1 MKCPKDGYDLAS
13 SLYHGVQ
20 IETCPHCGGMWL
32 DAGEVEAVSHEERPG
47 LLTRVLSDA
56 FSSLEPLAEEVVV
69 SSSTAAAGATE
80 ACSFPGE
87 RPVTP
92 EVVREHNLNELEYG
106 RIVEMLG
113 RTPTLTELGVFS
125 ALWSEH
131 CSYKHSKSVLKT
143 FPTTGAQVVQGP
155 GENAGVLRLPEG
167 WAVAFKIESH
177 NHPSAVEPYQGAAT
191 GVGGILRDVFTMGA
205 RPVAVLNSLRFGT
218 LDHPRN
224 RYLFA
229 GVVRGVGDYGNCV
242 GVPTLG
248 GEVGFAEGYTGN
260 PLVNAMCVG
269 LLKEADLIRAAA
281 SGVGNVLLCVG
292 ARTGRDGIHGA
303 SFASEELS
311 EKSEARRPQVQVGD
325 PFTEKLLLEASLE
338 LITSG
343 LIVAIQDMGAA
354 GLTSSSAEM
363 AARGGVGVE
372 IDTGLVPTRE
382 PGMTPYEILLS
393 ESQERMLVVAEPDR
407 VAEIQAVCAKWEL
420 GATPIGQVT
429 DDGIYRVRHDGL
441 VVAAIPGQR
450 LVDDCPMY
458 DPDARESDAARA
470 RRAASPSRAPKADLQ
485 DALPLLLDAPNLA
498 SKRWVYEQYDSTVQ
512 ASTVLGPGGDAGV
525 LQVPGTGFGL
535 AVTVDCNNRLV
546 ALDPY
551 EGGKAAV
558 AEAARNIACTGARPL
573 GITDCLNFGNPEKPD
588 VFFQFREA
596 CRGIADACRAFD
608 TPVTGGN
615 VSFYNESPTGAV
627 DPTPTIGM
635 VGLLER
641 VADRVPSH
649 FAAPGDEILVL
660 GATRGELGGSAY
672 WAEVRDFVGG
682 QPAPVDLDA
691 ERRLQQLLVA
701 AARRRLL
708 RSAHDCSEGGLLVAL
723 AEAAI
728 GGAYAAARAR
738 RHARPDRL
746 RSRREAGRRCSTAR
760 TAPASWSPRRPARS
774 RRCWRWPASTACRR
788 IAPAGSATRTARWNF
803 GWAISCSRGASAR
816 FGRPISWRFP
826 DGCSIRTWTARRES
840 KACAASSASPGC
852 LTRPSSR
859 TWGSTP
865 CSTAARRARASS
877 RSTAR
882 ATPARI
888 AAWGS

>member
-1 MKCPKDGYDLAS
+1 MTS
-13 SLYHGVQ
+13 
-20 IETCPHCGGMWL
+20 
-32 DAGEVEAVSHEERPG
+32 
-47 LLTRVLSDA
+47 
-56 FSSLEPLAEEVVV
+56 F
-69 SSSTAAAGATE
+69 AAAPGTTD

-92 EVVREHNLNELEYG
+92 EVVREHNLNDLEYG

-131 CSYKHSKSVLKT
+131 CSYKHSKPVLKR
-143 FPTTGAQVVQGP
+143 FPTTGPQVVQGP
-155 GENAGVLRLPEG
+155 GENAGVLRLPDG

-205 RPVAVLNSLRFGT
+205 RPVAVLNSLRFGP
-218 LDHPRN
+218 LDQPRN

-242 GVPTLG
+242 GIPTLG
-248 GEVGFAEGYTGN
+248 GEVGFAAGYTGN

-269 LLKEADLIRAAA
+269 LLKESDLIRAAA
-281 SGVGNVLLCVG
+281 HGVGNVLLCVG
-292 ARTGRDGIHGA
+292 SRTGRDGIHGA

-343 LIVAIQDMGAA
+343 MIVAIQDMGAA

-382 PGMTPYEILLS
+382 AGMTPYEILLS
-393 ESQERMLVVAEPDR
+393 ESQERMLVVAEPAR
-407 VAEIQAVCAKWEL
+407 VDEIRAVCAKWEL
-420 GATPIGQVT
+420 EATAIGQVT
-429 DDGIYRVRHDGL
+429 DDGIFRVRHNGL
-441 VVAAIPGQR
+441 LVAAIPGQR
-450 LVDDCPMY
+450 LVDDCPIY
-458 DPDARESDAARA
+458 EPAASEAEEARE
-470 RRAASPSRAPKADLQ
+470 RRTRAPEAAEDVDFKR
-485 DALPLLLDAPNLA
+485 ALEALLDAPNIA

-525 LQVPGTGFGL
+525 LRVPGTGFGL

-551 EGGKAAV
+551 EGGKATV
-558 AEAARNIACTGARPL
+558 AEAARNIACTGAVPL
-573 GITDCLNFGNPEKPD
+573 GITDCLNFGNPEKPE

-596 CRGIADACRAFD
+596 CRGISEACVAFD

-627 DPTPTIGM
+627 DPTPTVGM
-635 VGLLER
+635 VGLLES
-641 VADRVPSH
+641 VDARVPSH
-649 FAAPGDEILVL
+649 FSVPADEILVL
-660 GATRGELGGSAY
+660 GATAGELGGSAY
-672 WAEVRDFVGG
+672 WAEVLSFIGG
-682 QPAPVDLDA
+682 RPARIDLDA
-691 ERRLQQLLVA
+691 ERRLQRLLVA
-701 AARRRLL
+701 GASRRLF
-708 RSAHDCSEGGLLVAL
+708 RSAHDCSEGGLAVTI

-728 GGAYAAARAR
+728 GGPYAPSGLGASVDLSGLAPNAPPDGVLFGEDGGRAVVSVAPENVGAVVALAGEHGVPIHR
-738 RHARPDRL
+738 VGQVTEPDAILEL
-746 RSRREAGRRCSTAR
+746 RVGGRVLRWAVGSLRQTYFTAI
-760 TAPASWSPRRPARS
+760 PRRMQHPDVDRA
-774 RRCWRWPASTACRR
+774 
-788 IAPAGSATRTARWNF
+788 AGA
-803 GWAISCSRGASAR
+803 
-816 FGRPISWRFP
+816 
-826 DGCSIRTWTARRES
+826 
-840 KACAASSASPGC
+840 
-852 LTRPSSR
+852 
-859 TWGSTP
+859 
-865 CSTAARRARASS
+865 
-877 RSTAR
+877 
-882 ATPARI
+882 
-888 AAWGS
+888 

>member
-1 MKCPKDGYDLAS
+1 VTGSA
-13 SLYHGVQ
+13 V
-20 IETCPHCGGMWL
+20 
-32 DAGEVEAVSHEERPG
+32 AGS
-47 LLTRVLSDA
+47 
-56 FSSLEPLAEEVVV
+56 
-69 SSSTAAAGATE
+69 TE
-80 ACSFPGE
+80 AFAFPGE

-92 EVVREHNLNELEYG
+92 EVVREHNLNELEYE
-106 RIVEMLG
+106 RMLELLG
-113 RTPTLTELGVFS
+113 RKPTLTELGVFS

-131 CSYKHSKSVLKT
+131 CSYKHSKPVLQT
-143 FPTTGAQVVQGP
+143 FPTTGPQVVQGP
-155 GENAGVLRLPEG
+155 GENAGVLRLRDG

-218 LDHPRN
+218 LDQPRN

-248 GEVGFAEGYTGN
+248 GEVGFAPGYTGN

-269 LLKEADLIRAAA
+269 LLRESDLIRAAA
-281 SGVGNVLLCVG
+281 EGVGNVLLAVG
-292 ARTGRDGIHGA
+292 SRTGRDGIHGA

-338 LITSG
+338 LITSD

-363 AARGGVGVE
+363 AARGRVGVE

-382 PGMTPYEILLS
+382 AGMTPYEILLS
-393 ESQERMLVVAEPDR
+393 ESQERMLVVATPER
-407 VAEIQAVCAKWEL
+407 VAEVQAVCGKWEL
-420 GATPIGQVT
+420 SATPIGRVT
-429 DDGIYRVRHDGL
+429 DDGIFRVKHHGL
-441 VVAAIPGQR
+441 TVAAIPGQR
-450 LVDDCPMY
+450 LVEDCPTY
-458 DPDARESDAARA
+458 YPEARESEEARF
-470 RRAASPSRAPKADLQ
+470 RRSAVPRLPPKVDLKE
-485 DALPLLLDAPNLA
+485 ALEPLLDSPNIA

-525 LQVPGTGFGL
+525 LRVPGTELGL
-535 AVTVDCNNRLV
+535 AVTVDCNARLV

-558 AEAARNIACTGARPL
+558 AEAARNVACTGARPL
-573 GITDCLNFGNPEKPD
+573 GITDCLNFGNPEKPE

-596 CRGIADACRAFD
+596 CRGIADACRAFG

-641 VADRVPSH
+641 VDRRVPSH
-649 FAAPGDEILVL
+649 FAAAGDDVLIL
-660 GATRGELGGSAY
+660 GTTRGELGGSAY
-672 WAEVRDFVGG
+672 WSEIREFVGG
-682 QPAPVDLDA
+682 RVPPVDLEA
-691 ERRLQQLLVA
+691 ERRLHELLVA
-701 AARRRLL
+701 AAERRLL
-708 RSAHDCSEGGLLVAL
+708 RSAHDAAEGGLLVAL

-728 GGAYAAARAR
+728 GGPYATSGLGAELDLTSYA
-738 RHARPDRL
+738 PGVEPEGLLYGED
-746 RSRREAGRRCSTAR
+746 AGRVVLSADPAHSATLTELAR
-760 TAPASWSPRRPARS
+760 ERSVPLFRAGRVGGRTLELRAGSGVLSWDVEALRKAYFEAIPRRMQHADAERS
-774 RRCWRWPASTACRR
+774 
-788 IAPAGSATRTARWNF
+788 AG
-803 GWAISCSRGASAR
+803 
-816 FGRPISWRFP
+816 
-826 DGCSIRTWTARRES
+826 E
-840 KACAASSASPGC
+840 
-852 LTRPSSR
+852 
-859 TWGSTP
+859 
-865 CSTAARRARASS
+865 
-877 RSTAR
+877 
-882 ATPARI
+882 
-888 AAWGS
+888 

>member
-1 MKCPKDGYDLAS
+1 
-13 SLYHGVQ
+13 V
-20 IETCPHCGGMWL
+20 
-32 DAGEVEAVSHEERPG
+32 
-47 LLTRVLSDA
+47 
-56 FSSLEPLAEEVVV
+56 
-69 SSSTAAAGATE
+69 AGAVTE
-80 ACSFPGE
+80 ATSLPGE
-87 RPVTP
+87 PPVTP
-92 EVVREHNLNELEYG
+92 AAVREHNLNDQEYS

-113 RTPTLTELGVFS
+113 RTPTFTELGVFS

-131 CSYKHSKSVLKT
+131 CSYKHSKPVLKT
-143 FPTTGAQVVQGP
+143 FPTSGPQVVQGP
-155 GENAGVLRLPEG
+155 GENAGVLRLPQG

-205 RPVAVLNSLRFGT
+205 RPVALLNSLRFGP
-218 LDHPRN
+218 LDYPRN

-248 GEVGFAEGYTGN
+248 GEVNFAPGYTGN

-269 LLKEADLIRAAA
+269 LLRERDLIRAAA
-281 SGVGNVLLCVG
+281 QGVGNVLLSVG

-311 EKSEARRPQVQVGD
+311 EQSEARRPQVQVGD

-393 ESQERMLVVAEPDR
+393 ESQERMLVVAQAAR

-420 GATPIGQVT
+420 DATRIGQVT
-429 DDGIYRVRHDGL
+429 DDGIFRVRHDGQT
-441 VVAAIPGQR
+441 VVAIPGQR
-450 LVDDCPMY
+450 LVEECPIYYPEAQEGDD
-458 DPDARESDAARA
+458 ARA
-470 RRAASPSRAPKADLQ
+470 RRDSHDAGLPVVDLEG
-485 DALPLLLDAPNLA
+485 ALEMLLDTPGIA

-512 ASTVLGPGGDAGV
+512 ASTVLPPGSDAGV
-525 LQVPGTGFGL
+525 IRVPGAPFGL
-535 AVTVDCNNRLV
+535 AMTIDCNSRLV

-558 AEAARNIACTGARPL
+558 AEAARNLACTGAEPL
-573 GITDCLNFGNPEKPD
+573 GITNCLNFGNPEKPE

-596 CRGIADACRAFD
+596 CRGIADACRAFN

-635 VGLLER
+635 LGLLSR
-641 VADRVPSH
+641 VENKVASYFDSPR
-649 FAAPGDEILVL
+649 DEVFIV
-660 GATRGELGGSAY
+660 GETSGILGGSAY
-672 WAEVRDFVGG
+672 WAEVCDFVGG
-682 QPAPVDLDA
+682 YQPAVDLGA
-691 ERRLQQLLVA
+691 ELQLQRFLLA
-701 AARRRLL
+701 AAERRLL
-708 RSAHDCSEGGLLVAL
+708 RSAHDCSEGGLAVAL
-723 AEAAI
+723 AETVM
-728 GGAYAAARAR
+728 GGPYDVGSLGASLDLTGYAPDVPTEGVLYGEDGARAILTCSPKS
-738 RHARPDRL
+738 ARPL
-746 RSRREAGRRCSTAR
+746 ITLANEYGVPVFHAGRVESAETLELKVGSDLF
-760 TAPASWSPRRPARS
+760 SWNTEALRRIYMEAIPRRMQH
-774 RRCWRWPASTACRR
+774 
-788 IAPAGSATRTARWNF
+788 
-803 GWAISCSRGASAR
+803 
-816 FGRPISWRFP
+816 P
-826 DGCSIRTWTARRES
+826 DVD
-840 KACAASSASPGC
+840 
-852 LTRPSSR
+852 
-859 TWGSTP
+859 
-865 CSTAARRARASS
+865 RAV
-877 RSTAR
+877 
-882 ATPARI
+882 
-888 AAWGS
+888 GE